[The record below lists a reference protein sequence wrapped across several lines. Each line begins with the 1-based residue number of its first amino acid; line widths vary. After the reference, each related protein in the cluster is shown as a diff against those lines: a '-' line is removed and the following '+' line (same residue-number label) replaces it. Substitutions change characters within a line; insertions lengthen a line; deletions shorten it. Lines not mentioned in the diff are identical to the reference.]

1 MKLKTGK
8 MAPYELKAMTV
19 KQLGDTIKAMS
30 EPEYLWG
37 VSKLSP
43 EKQRE
48 NAWQNQQLQM
58 ANLQMRNAQLS
69 DIRDKL
75 IANET
80 DLSDGILRVQKVVE
94 DLTKTEEVMSQV
106 KNFLDI
112 VGRIVPLLA

>member
-1 MKLKTGK
+1 
-8 MAPYELKAMTV
+8 MAPYELKGMTV

-30 EPEYLWG
+30 DPEYLWG

-43 EKQRE
+43 EKQHE
-48 NAWQNQQLQM
+48 NAWYNQQLQM

-69 DIRDKL
+69 DIREKL

-80 DLSDGILRVQKVVE
+80 DLSNGILRIQEVMA

-106 KNFLDI
+106 KNFLDV
-112 VGRIVPLLA
+112 VGRVVPLLV